1 MIIYIYSMYS
11 DILSR
16 IHLALYL
23 TCMLTFYLAFNLEKA
38 SGLARCRATNPS
50 SNITVSRRP
59 KRFKA

>member
-1 MIIYIYSMYS
+1 MYS